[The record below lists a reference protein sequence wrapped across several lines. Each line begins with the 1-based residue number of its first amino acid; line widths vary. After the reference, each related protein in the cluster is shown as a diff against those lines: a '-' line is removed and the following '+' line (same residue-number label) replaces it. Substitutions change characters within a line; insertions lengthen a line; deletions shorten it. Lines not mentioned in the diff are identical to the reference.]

1 VINTGTLSLG
11 GNVTYYGVIYAA
23 NNNAPPA
30 DSGDIISLG
39 GTATIQGSIGVEG
52 LGGVVA
58 GSSKLNIVYDPGA
71 TAALFGYGSTAE
83 VSQNTFRELPTGQ

>member
-23 NNNAPPA
+23 NAQSA
-30 DSGDIISLG
+30 TTDVITLG
-39 GTATIQGSIGVEG
+39 GTATIQGAIGVEG
-52 LGGVVA
+52 QGGVLA

-71 TAALFGYGSTAE
+71 TANLFGFGSTAE
-83 VSQNTFRELPTGQ
+83 VSQNTFRELPAGQ